1 MVSCIYF
8 IILPIYLCTLRSEGN
23 KIYYY
28 YILFPGLWGFCHML
42 VKTGKT
48 VLAKIGYILA
58 KSNVNHAFCTI
69 CQQIT
74 MHKVKTNFSSKLIK
88 TVWMN
93 FRRQSSGIF

>member
-1 MVSCIYF
+1 MYISLKAIACISGNF
-8 IILPIYLCTLRSEGN
+8 SSQSQRS
-23 KIYYY
+23 IMT
-28 YILFPGLWGFCHML
+28 FPGLWGFCHML

-74 MHKVKTNFSSKLIK
+74 MHKVKTNFKQAHKNCMDELQ
-88 TVWMN
+88 TTE
-93 FRRQSSGIF
+93 